1 MRGKNTACG
10 CRHPYQKR
18 QPDQFSPQEKK
29 RLGVMSAILLVLVLT
44 GMALAPRIG
53 IVALRQKHQQVLAA
67 REINTKLKT
76 DNEQGQKSIDA
87 AKKNP
92 EYLEGVAR
100 AEYNMVQP
108 DEIILD
114 YSKKK

>member
-1 MRGKNTACG
+1 MFA
-10 CRHPYQKR
+10 
-18 QPDQFSPQEKK
+18 
-29 RLGVMSAILLVLVLT
+29 VLLVFVSS
-44 GMALAPRIG
+44 GIAFAPHIG
-53 IVALRQKHQQVLAA
+53 GVALYRQHQQVLAA
-67 REINTKLKT
+67 REINAKLKT

-87 AKKNP
+87 AQKNP